1 MAKKKIK
8 TINISITPTKFTSLF
23 NRLRGEK
30 SDKEFKEII
39 DLRSLL
45 SNEKA
50 KILYSIRYDKPTSIY
65 HLSKLLKRDFKS
77 VREDLIVLE
86 KFGFIEFKKELK
98 GNRKSLKPVLV
109 IDSLHI
115 NFEI

>member
-1 MAKKKIK
+1 M
-8 TINISITPTKFTSLF
+8 
-23 NRLRGEK
+23 
-30 SDKEFKEII
+30 
-39 DLRSLL
+39 L